1 MESCQRGL
9 MSWSRKPV
17 MEFSIQG
24 FESLTFRHKILK
36 RRKMM
41 FCKKCN
47 SKNVETRVIF
57 VSSFSSNKFINKIIN
72 IMRKLVPRKLKKKN
86 FKRLMICK
94 NCGNFT

>member
-1 MESCQRGL
+1 

-47 SKNVETRVIF
+47 SENIETQVIF
-57 VSSFSSNKFINKIIN
+57 ISNFSSNKFINKIIN

-94 NCGNFT
+94 NCGNIFFTKKVS

>member
-1 MESCQRGL
+1 
-9 MSWSRKPV
+9 
-17 MEFSIQG
+17 
-24 FESLTFRHKILK
+24 
-36 RRKMM
+36 M

-94 NCGNFT
+94 NCGNIFFIKKVG